1 MIRRV
6 LALGF
11 AALGLSGC
19 ALNASPG
26 YEVRDAT
33 PTGITI
39 LADPALRSTDELQQV
54 AQSHCTEYGK
64 KAVEQSVGANT
75 GGRVPVDFACQ

>member
-6 LALGF
+6 FGLSF
-11 AALGLSGC
+11 AVLGLSGC
-19 ALNASPG
+19 ALKASPG

-33 PTGITI
+33 PIAITI

-54 AQSHCTEYGK
+54 AQAHCTEFGK
-64 KAVEQSVGANT
+64 KAVEQSVGANN